1 MLFELFFI
9 FIFTLLLVTL
19 LVPVGGYRTYR
30 DRFSG
35 RPLAVADEPD
45 DIDAGVGVGVT
56 MLFFFFIFFPLILA
70 GSAWIGPRGHV
81 FMGVSWGPIMAIGI
95 ILALMFAAILPR
107 RPRAEKNPDSTEE
120 VAQKAALGLFSV
132 FFFLFLIFALSVII
146 FAYL

>member
-9 FIFTLLLVTL
+9 FLFTLLLVTL

-30 DRFSG
+30 DRFSE
-35 RPLAVADEPD
+35 RPVSVADEPD

-70 GSAWIGPRGHV
+70 GSAWIGPRGPI
-81 FMGVSWGPIMAIGI
+81 FMGVSWGPIVAIGI

-107 RPRAEKNPDSTEE
+107 HPRTDRHPDSTEE
-120 VAQKAALGLFSV
+120 VAQKAALGIFSV
-132 FFFLFLIFALSVII
+132 FFFLFLIFAFSVII
-146 FAYL
+146 YAYL